1 MSMSYGPLNGY
12 LEELEMLVVTS
23 TFVGLAIRR
32 QQMGEARGEAMYG
45 SAEWKD
51 GWYERALRK
60 KSLRPLLIG
69 LKLIRLSNCCW
80 RAQAVAMT
88 F

>member
-1 MSMSYGPLNGY
+1 
-12 LEELEMLVVTS
+12 
-23 TFVGLAIRR
+23 
-32 QQMGEARGEAMYG
+32 MGETRGETMQC

>member
-1 MSMSYGPLNGY
+1 MSMSYGPFNGY
-12 LEELEMLVVTS
+12 LEELETLAVAF
-23 TFVGLAIRR
+23 TFAELANRR
-32 QQMGEARGEAMYG
+32 QQMGETRGETMQC